1 MKSNMKN
8 KYIYL
13 IIYTIIALGLS
24 CTDDFE
30 KINKNPLY
38 PDKEMEQLD
47 GILNSAYLPSLQKN
61 VIAVGTASDATVFV
75 NKYQV
80 AYNLAGDSWAGYLSP
95 RDNKFNGGQSFT
107 TFFFIEGWVNN
118 VFSWMTTDVFAP
130 WIQLKN
136 INMTGDNPNKEMYA
150 IAQITK
156 IMALHRTTDMF
167 GPMPYSGVGS
177 GSFTVEYD
185 SQETIYKSFF
195 EELEEASNIL
205 FSFYSEGNTQIPF
218 TKDADIVYEG
228 NVENWIRLANSLMLR
243 LAIRVRYADE
253 GLAKTYA
260 EKAVSHS
267 IGLIETVDQIAEMSK
282 GAGLDMRHSLK
293 TINDEYNDTRMGA
306 TIQSYL
312 KGYNDPR
319 MSKYFTNSGDKAVR
333 AGIPQTQ
340 NAYES
345 ASRPNIEA
353 ETATY
358 WIKASEVLFLKAEGA
373 LAGFN
378 MGGRSAKDLY
388 EAGIRM
394 SFEENKVNLG
404 NYLSSSGQPSNYIDP
419 TNIYSAGAPSSVT
432 VTWNESAEVES
443 KLEKIIT
450 QKYLAIYP
458 DGQEAWSEWRR
469 TGYPRQIPPAVNF
482 TNEDVVKSDGH
493 KNGVRRMPYPRN
505 EYDNNI
511 ENLNK
516 AISTYL
522 GGIDNAATNV
532 WWDKKVKK

>member
-8 KYIYL
+8 KFSYF
-13 IIYTIIALGLS
+13 IICALMAISFS
-24 CTDDFE
+24 CTDDFSE
-30 KINKNPLY
+30 INKNPLY

-47 GILNSAYLPSLQKN
+47 GILNSAYLPTLQKN
-61 VIAVGTASDATVFV
+61 VIPVGTASDETDFV

-80 AYNLAGDSWAGYLSP
+80 ALNLAGDSWAGYLSP

-107 TFFFIEGWVNN
+107 TFFFIESWVNN
-118 VFSWMTTDVFAP
+118 VFGWMTTDVFAP

-136 INMTGDNPNKEMYA
+136 INMIGDNPNKEMYA

-185 SQETIYKSFF
+185 SQEAIYKSFF
-195 EELEEASNIL
+195 EELEEASDIL
-205 FSFYSEGNTQIPF
+205 YSYYNKGNTQIPF
-218 TKDADIVYEG
+218 TKDADVVYEG
-228 NVENWIRLANSLMLR
+228 DVENWIRLANSLMLR
-243 LAIRVRYADE
+243 LAIRVRYVDE
-253 GLAKTYA
+253 TLARTYA

-267 IGLIETVDQIAEMSK
+267 IGLIETVDQIAKMSK

-319 MSKYFTNSGDKAVR
+319 MNKYFTQGGDKAIR

-345 ASRPNIEA
+345 ASRPNVVA
-353 ETATY
+353 ETPTY
-358 WIKASEVLFLKAEGA
+358 WIKASEVLFLKAEAA

-378 MGGRSAKDLY
+378 MGGRTAKDLY
-388 EAGIRM
+388 EAGIKM
-394 SFEENKVNLG
+394 SFVENNVNISS
-404 NYLSSSGQPSNYIDP
+404 YLTNSNQPSNYIDP
-419 TNIYSAGAPSSVT
+419 SNKYSTEAPSSVS
-432 VTWNESAEVES
+432 VVWEESADVEK

-450 QKYLAIYP
+450 QKYLAIFP

-482 TNEDVVKSDGH
+482 TNEDVVKSDGY
-493 KNGVRRMPYPRN
+493 KNGVRRIPYPRN
-505 EYDNNI
+505 EYNNNI

-516 AISTYL
+516 ATSTYL
-522 GGIDNAATNV
+522 GGADNAATNL
-532 WWDKKVKK
+532 WWDKKIKK